1 MNPGSMV
8 WRAAVLCGMLFG
20 ALSGPSALANRPRE
34 IRYIG
39 PPLSTLNS
47 YLYTGGMY
55 AQITLGTKEGLVQ
68 LGPEGGLIPAQAER
82 WEVSE
87 DRLSYTFVL
96 RRDNRWY
103 DGTTVTARDYR
114 AAFIYQMEPGRES
127 KWIWD
132 TPLQYVIKAM
142 DFRNGAAREEEV
154 GVDVLDD
161 YTLRFR
167 LARPYPA
174 FLNAMVT
181 GSMFPIHRGS
191 LEKNGDAWHKLP
203 NYQGNGPYRIV
214 EWELNSHVILEPNPQ
229 YNLRRG
235 NLERIYSRFAG
246 RPLEGY
252 QSGEIDFALLQSI
265 ADIYYAK
272 HHPALSGE
280 LVWTPTS
287 GLSYVRFLFSENPVY
302 WDARVRR
309 AIALGFD
316 KRRIVEAIFLG
327 RETPMNMLSTPAM
340 PDWDPE
346 LGMGF
351 DLDEARRLLSEAGY
365 PGGKGIPESVILIP
379 SYLAPEMV
387 SQFVAIAA
395 MLEENLGIRFK
406 IDNQELGVYADKR
419 VSLNPTGYVGMCFA
433 ASGAPWPNPIYG
445 TQWIENVQWTD
456 NPEVYGAWWAGQR
469 RIVQIRSGMTQ
480 LNRAKNVE
488 DFQPMHGRVGA
499 YADSVMAL
507 FANGKHG
514 PHLRRQAAEAMSG
527 WQRSADEIL
536 RTAHEPDAD
545 ADWCWKAL
553 NVTLLQARQYHFQ
566 WSHASDLRWRLEE
579 MRQEAHHAR
588 DPSRQ
593 AEINREVHRLVQ
605 AFSWDFPLHVANAT
619 ALVRPYVKGLKFC
632 AYWWANPMYLKWIN
646 IDDLPAEHGSAQAG
660 NGPKTARRSV
670 GD

>member
-1 MNPGSMV
+1 MTLGSMP
-8 WRAAVLCGMLFG
+8 WRTGVLCGMLAA
-20 ALSGPSALANRPRE
+20 ALFITPAHAGRSKE

-39 PPLSTLNS
+39 PPVSTLNS

-68 LGPEGGLIPAQAER
+68 LGPEKGLIPAQAER

-87 DRLSYTFVL
+87 DRLSYTFFL

-127 KWIWD
+127 KWLWD
-132 TPLQYVIKAM
+132 TPLQYVVKAM
-142 DFRNGAAREEEV
+142 DFRNGAAREDEV

-161 YTLRFR
+161 FTLRFR

-191 LEKNGDAWHKLP
+191 LEKYGDAWHKLP

-214 EWELNSHVILEPNPQ
+214 EWELNSHIILEANPR
-229 YNLRRG
+229 YNLPRG
-235 NLERIYSRFAG
+235 NLERIHSRFAG

-252 QSGEIDFALLQSI
+252 QSGEIDFALLASI
-265 ADIYYAK
+265 ADIYYARQ
-272 HHPALSGE
+272 HPDLRDE
-280 LVWTPTS
+280 LVLTPTS
-287 GLSYVRFLFSENPVY
+287 GLSYVRFLFSEHPVY

-316 KRRIVEAIFLG
+316 KRRIVESIFLG
-327 RETPMNMLSTPAM
+327 RETPMHMLSTPAM
-340 PDWDPE
+340 PDWDPD
-346 LGMGF
+346 LGMRF
-351 DLDEARRLLSEAGY
+351 DLKEARRLLSEAGY
-365 PGGKGIPESVILIP
+365 PGGEGIPESVILIP

-387 SQFVAIAA
+387 SQFVVIAA
-395 MLEENLGIRFK
+395 MLEENLGIRFR

-419 VSLNPTGYVGMCFA
+419 VSLNPSGYTGMCFA

-445 TQWIENVQWTD
+445 TQWIENVQWTED
-456 NPEVYGAWWAGQR
+456 PGVYGAWWEGQR
-469 RIVQIRSGMTQ
+469 RILQVRSGMID
-480 LNRAKNVE
+480 LEGGE
-488 DFQPMHGRVGA
+488 DLSDFKPVHRRIGT

-507 FANGKHG
+507 FANGRHG
-514 PHLRRQAAEAMSG
+514 PHLRRQAEEAMSG
-527 WQRSADEIL
+527 WRQTADEIL
-536 RTAHEPDAD
+536 RTAGEPDAD
-545 ADWCWKAL
+545 LEWCWKAL
-553 NVTLLQARQYHFQ
+553 NVTLLQARQYYFQ
-566 WSHASDLRWRLEE
+566 WANTSDLRWRLEE

-588 DPSRQ
+588 EPSRQ
-593 AEINREVHRLVQ
+593 AGINRDVHRLVQ

-619 ALVRPYVKGLKFC
+619 ALVRPYVKGLRFC

-646 IDDLPAEHGSAQAG
+646 IDD
-660 NGPKTARRSV
+660 NGATAARRTV
-670 GD
+670 AD